1 MKTDIR
7 FTAILVVTALSL
19 VFCGAAEAAYKIVL
33 TNGSVLVVDSYRED
47 DGMITADYAEGT
59 ISFVRDLVRSI
70 TETKD
75 LPKRLES
82 PQPEKGSEA
91 APLAQPA
98 VTAGQAEKEQ
108 QKKDRIARLD
118 ELNSKI
124 AGKREGIKTLQADRI
139 SLVEQIDA
147 LKKTARDMAIANF
160 QDPVQAGYYYLN
172 TNDRKWLLDNE
183 PKVAELDWQIKQS
196 REDLSSLLD
205 ELSILEKK

>member
-7 FTAILVVTALSL
+7 FTAILVVAALSL
-19 VFCGAAEAAYKIVL
+19 AFCGAAEAAYKIVL
-33 TNGSVLVVDSYRED
+33 TNGSVLIVDSYRED

-59 ISFVRDLVRSI
+59 ISFDRDLVRSI
-70 TETKD
+70 TETTD

-82 PQPEKGSEA
+82 PQPEKSGEA
-91 APLAQPA
+91 ASPAQPA

-108 QKKDRIARLD
+108 QKKERIARLD
-118 ELNSKI
+118 ELNGKI
-124 AGKREGIKTLQADRI
+124 AEKREGIKTLQADRI
-139 SLVEQIDA
+139 ALVEQIDA

-160 QDPVQAGYYYLN
+160 QDPGTVGYSNLN
-172 TNDRKWLLDNE
+172 PNDRKWLLDNQ
-183 PKVAELDWQIKQS
+183 PKVAELDWQIKQF

>member
-1 MKTDIR
+1 
-7 FTAILVVTALSL
+7 
-19 VFCGAAEAAYKIVL
+19 
-33 TNGSVLVVDSYRED
+33 
-47 DGMITADYAEGT
+47 MITADYAEGT
-59 ISFVRDLVRSI
+59 ISFDRDLVRSI
-70 TETKD
+70 TETTD

-82 PQPEKGSEA
+82 PQPEKSGEA
-91 APLAQPA
+91 ASPAQPA

-108 QKKDRIARLD
+108 QKKERIARLD
-118 ELNSKI
+118 ELNGKI
-124 AGKREGIKTLQADRI
+124 AEKREGIKTLQADRI
-139 SLVEQIDA
+139 ALVEQIDA

-183 PKVAELDWQIKQS
+183 PKVAELDWQIKQF